1 MSGLSPEPRANAT
14 MVGQAAAERA
24 FLDAWGSGRL
34 AHAWLLTGPRG
45 IGKATMAYR
54 IARFVLSGGGGGG
67 GLFGGPPDSLAVAND
82 HPIFQRVASGGHADL
97 KIIEKGV
104 NDEGKPRMEIP
115 VDAIRELGSFM
126 NLTPAEGGWRL
137 AVVDAADEMN
147 RSSANA
153 ILKILEEPPARALLL
168 LVCHAP
174 GRLLPTIRS
183 RCRRLALKPLAEKTV
198 ADLLAQYRPD
208 LPADEAAAL
217 ARLAEGS
224 IGRALALA
232 EEGGLDLYREM
243 VQLLISMPQIDVQSL
258 QAFGDR
264 LARTDGAERFRTLAE
279 LMGGWLARMIAQA
292 GRGGAFSEVV
302 AGEGELMRRLTAA
315 RGLDRWV
322 ELWEKSTALFARA
335 EAVHLDR
342 KQVILNAFLA
352 AERLLAA

>member
-14 MVGQAAAERA
+14 LVGQAAAERA

-45 IGKATMAYR
+45 IGKATLAYR

-82 HPIFQRVASGGHADL
+82 HPIFQRIASGGHADL

-104 NDEGKPRMEIP
+104 TDEGKPRMEIP

-183 RCRRLALKPLAEKTV
+183 RCRRLTLKPLAEKAV
-198 ADLLAQYRPD
+198 VDLLAQYRPD
-208 LPADEAAAL
+208 LPADEAVAL

-224 IGRALALA
+224 IGKALALA

-243 VQLLISMPQIDVQSL
+243 VQLLISMPKIDVQSL

-264 LARTDGAERFRTLAE
+264 LARADGAERFRTLAE

-302 AGEGELMRRLTAA
+302 VGEGELMRRLTTA